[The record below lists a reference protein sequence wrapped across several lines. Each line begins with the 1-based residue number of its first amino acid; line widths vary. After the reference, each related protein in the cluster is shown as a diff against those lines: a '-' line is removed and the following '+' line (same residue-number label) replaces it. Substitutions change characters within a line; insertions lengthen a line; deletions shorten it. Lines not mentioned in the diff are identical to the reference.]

1 MRVSAAVKGD
11 LDRYLKLELLEA
23 EQAVTSAIR
32 AATIGLKTTMRAQVA
47 SAGLGPRLSRSWRGD
62 VYPKQG
68 KSLKAAGMV
77 YTKAAKIMEGFEE
90 GRVIKSKDGF
100 WLAIPTPNAPKKVLG
115 KRVTPGT
122 LEKARGIRLRFVYRK
137 KGPSLLIAE
146 NMRASYSRK
155 TGDLRGFKKASHSA
169 LKSGRGL
176 TSAVMFWMVPQVKMP
191 KLIRF
196 DEEARLWHNK
206 LPRLILQNWPD
217 E

>member
-1 MRVSAAVKGD
+1 MRLRAAISGD
-11 LDRYLKLELLEA
+11 LDKYLKAELLEA
-23 EQAVTSAIR
+23 EQAVTGAIR
-32 AATIGLKTTMRAQVA
+32 TATTGLKNSMRAQVTA
-47 SAGLGPRLSRSWRGD
+47 AGLSPRLAKSWRGD

-90 GRVIKSKDGF
+90 GQVIKGKDGF

-115 KRVTPGT
+115 KRVTPGN

-137 KGPSLLIAE
+137 NGPSLLVAE

-155 TGDLRGFKKASHSA
+155 IGDLRGFRKASQSA

-176 TSAVMFWMVPQVKMP
+176 TSVVMFWMVPQVKMP

-196 DEEARLWHNK
+196 EPEAAKWHRRI
-206 LPRLILQNWPD
+206 PELIVKYWKD
-217 E
+217 